1 MMHGVSTVGRVVDHE
16 ARNMDNSTSY
26 LPIVEFLD
34 AQGVLHR
41 FTSVAGGSARY
52 PKVGREVTVRYL
64 RSNPKAVYIQSF
76 LHMWAAPVA
85 CTGLGLAAIA
95 ALWV

>member
-1 MMHGVSTVGRVVDHE
+1 MMRGVSTVGRVVDHE

-26 LPIVEFLD
+26 LPVWSFLMLKECYIVL
-34 AQGVLHR
+34 
-41 FTSVAGGSARY
+41 TSVAGGSARY